1 MDNSKIRL
9 LIVEDDLLVRTALEM
24 IIGEMGHE
32 VVGSVD
38 NAVDALFEFTS
49 KRPDVII
56 CDIGL
61 KDQVN
66 GIELTRKMNMLKKC
80 PVIFLTAYDNEEM
93 FNQAKKVTPL
103 AFIPKP
109 IERATLERTI
119 ELAAAHAIED
129 IGFVVNPLPV
139 EGCLYT
145 RVGNKLKKIAISDI
159 EHVEVDGKYCSL
171 AVSGRLINCKISLRD
186 IIEKLPKQEFVQISR
201 SSIINLNFIIDI
213 DLANQAVHLPSGE
226 ISIGRN
232 FKDGLLSRL
241 NLI

>member
-24 IIGEMGHE
+24 IISEMGHE
-32 VVGSVD
+32 VVGSVE

-61 KDQVN
+61 KDKVN

-93 FNQAKKVTPL
+93 FNQAKKVAPL

-109 IERATLERTI
+109 IERPILERTI
-119 ELAAAHAIED
+119 ELAAAHAMED
-129 IGFVVNPLPV
+129 VGFVVNALPV

-171 AVSGRLINCKISLRD
+171 AVSGSKISLRD

>member
-1 MDNSKIRL
+1 MDNAKIRL

-24 IIGEMGHE
+24 IISEMGHE

-38 NAVDALFEFTS
+38 HAVDALFYFTS
-49 KRPDVII
+49 KKPDVVI

-61 KDQVN
+61 KDSVN
-66 GIELTRKMNMLKKC
+66 GIELTRKMHLLRKC

-93 FNQAKKVTPL
+93 FNQAKRVTPI

-109 IERATLERTI
+109 IERSLIERTI
-119 ELAAAHAIED
+119 ELAAAYAMED
-129 IGFVVNPLPV
+129 FGFVANAIPV

-159 EHVEVDGKYCSL
+159 EYVQVDGKYCSL
-171 AVSGRLINCKISLRD
+171 AVANRLINCKISLRD
-186 IIEKLPKQEFVQISR
+186 LIEKLPKQEFVQVSR

-213 DLANQAVHLPSGE
+213 DLANHSVHLPSGV

>member
-1 MDNSKIRL
+1 MSMSTVWNPSKPLAQYLPSSSSKTLSRSP
-9 LIVEDDLLVRTALEM
+9 
-24 IIGEMGHE
+24 
-32 VVGSVD
+32 GSVPY
-38 NAVDALFEFTS
+38 VKHYSHT
-49 KRPDVII
+49 
-56 CDIGL
+56 
-61 KDQVN
+61 
-66 GIELTRKMNMLKKC
+66 
-80 PVIFLTAYDNEEM
+80 M

-109 IERATLERTI
+109 IERSVLERTI
-119 ELAAAHAIED
+119 ELAAAHALEEV
-129 IGFVVNPLPV
+129 GFVVNPLPV
-139 EGCLYT
+139 DGCLYT
-145 RVGNKLKKIAISDI
+145 RVGNKLKKIAIADI

-171 AVSGRLINCKISLRD
+171 AVKGRLINCKISLRD

>member
-80 PVIFLTAYDNEEM
+80 PVIFLTAW
-93 FNQAKKVTPL
+93 
-103 AFIPKP
+103 
-109 IERATLERTI
+109 
-119 ELAAAHAIED
+119 
-129 IGFVVNPLPV
+129 
-139 EGCLYT
+139 
-145 RVGNKLKKIAISDI
+145 
-159 EHVEVDGKYCSL
+159 
-171 AVSGRLINCKISLRD
+171 
-186 IIEKLPKQEFVQISR
+186 
-201 SSIINLNFIIDI
+201 
-213 DLANQAVHLPSGE
+213 
-226 ISIGRN
+226 
-232 FKDGLLSRL
+232 
-241 NLI
+241 